1 MLLWGAINSKVL
13 VRLLLYIIY
22 LKNIPLCRHT
32 YESFIAFK
40 KKQRMETSITFLKFK
55 LTNVQYAL
63 ALAKLQWKQY

>member
-32 YESFIAFK
+32 YESFITFK
-40 KKQRMETSITFLKFK
+40 KKKQLHGNVNNFFK
-55 LTNVQYAL
+55 VQTN
-63 ALAKLQWKQY
+63 

>member
-40 KKQRMETSITFLKFK
+40 KKKQLHGNVNNFFK
-55 LTNVQYAL
+55 SSN
-63 ALAKLQWKQY
+63 